1 MAWTS
6 DHRTM
11 FHNQSIPG
19 TTYVYDFDQNT
30 GDLSNRRILVEFRT
44 TPEYKDLGVPDGMTV
59 DANNKIWMVCFGAG
73 SVIQV
78 DPETAKIL
86 TRVQLPTKYP
96 QSCCFGG
103 KNYDVL
109 YVTSVSHFSKTPVPA
124 DGLLYQLTELGA
136 KGKETFEFAG

>member
-1 MAWTS
+1 MPKVVNFKKPPQGEHNLYSFSNGSLGLRAPQVSFSNGMAWTS
-6 DHRTM
+6 DNRTM

-30 GDLSNRRILVEFRT
+30 GDLT
-44 TPEYKDLGVPDGMTV
+44 
-59 DANNKIWMVCFGAG
+59 
-73 SVIQV
+73 
-78 DPETAKIL
+78 KIL